1 MSLNNVA
8 RGLKSGRRSAAKIAV
23 VGAAVATAA
32 TVAVGSAPPA
42 SAAELYVD
50 QQVLIAGPL
59 LNLLP
64 ALGIT
69 SVGPISLGAIPVV
82 APDGAF
88 LTLQLAPIGY
98 DTQNIYNTVN
108 ALPFQRRSNL
118 IGNRPF
124 YDRVY
129 STTGATAGQ
138 FPAVLSSGIGTKN
151 LIDAYRT
158 QIASINGNTPGG
170 YTPYQ
175 PGTAQLPNQTNQ
187 ELLYL
192 RNPLRPN
199 GGIEARFAPLLN
211 LFGVDTTLPTAGVK
225 SNDAGTIK
233 LNTGTVDLTWAYD
246 TISDFP
252 VTLNPF
258 SIVNSLIAGLPINLV
273 GGVALTG
280 LTGPDGPTTTTA
292 LGLNVAGVLGILN
305 RLSSGSLDVTDG
317 QAYYGTLLPNDLPIL
332 EPLRLPSRLI
342 NTVFGTDLGTPFADA
357 LQPAF
362 TILVNTG
369 YSDVVTPADIA
380 ADPTLADTYQPYDR
394 TFLTSATPE
403 PFLSV
408 NPLTPAEWLQVPGD
422 VVRALFTGFGD
433 VFFPSAPATPP
444 ASVLPSLAPP
454 ASAAR
459 TLAAAEAQPAVVA
472 DDVAAPDSAPVAA
485 PRTEAPTA
493 VVSARKARG
502 TAQRA
507 PAAVNAPAAAAAAE
521 SRDDAA
527 QATAGKTRDAA
538 TPKRAARPTAATA
551 AD

>member
-69 SVGPISLGAIPVV
+69 SVGPISLGAIPVI

-502 TAQRA
+502 AALRA
-507 PAAVNAPAAAAAAE
+507 PAAVNAPAEAAAAE

>member
-305 RLSSGSLDVTDG
+305 VLSSGASDVTDG
-317 QAYYGTLLPNDLPIL
+317 KAYYGTLLPNDLPIL

-342 NTVFGTDLGTPFADA
+342 NAVFGTDLGTPFADA

-507 PAAVNAPAAAAAAE
+507 PAAVNAPAEAAAAE